1 MDISAINTKVFSEAV
16 ALLNEAF
23 PTDSE
28 ESVEWFI
35 EAFANNH
42 TTKEGARVFG
52 IRVDFDFCHEYVY
65 YHGNAEKFLD
75 ELKEKIQS
83 YKEMS

>member
-35 EAFANNH
+35 GAFANNH
-42 TTKEGARVFG
+42 TTKEGAREFG
-52 IRVDFDFCHEYVY
+52 IHVDFDFCHEHVY
-65 YHGNAEKFLD
+65 YYGNAEKFLD